1 MKYFITGINGF
12 IGFSLAKRLV
22 DLGHEVS
29 GIDSM
34 NHYYD
39 VSLKAARERILE
51 DDYEVIVHHG
61 SIVNNSYQNIYIVK
75 DPNYNRLDQCIK
87 HEKPDAV
94 IHLAGYAGIRN
105 SLEEPETYIENNIG
119 GTQNVIDVCEKY
131 GIEKV
136 LYAST
141 SSVMANNTILPWNEK
156 ERLGDMLSPYAYT
169 KQVNEHQFKIS
180 NIENTIGLRFFTVYG
195 PWGRPDMALFHFTNN
210 ILQGKPIDV
219 YNYGDMK
226 RDFTYIDDI
235 VEGIISLLKPS
246 KYFKAFM
253 QDQIYN
259 IGYGKQVGLMEFITE
274 IEKNLGITAEKN
286 FLPMHPADSKETWS
300 DTSKLKEHTGWEP
313 TTSVA
318 DGVSEFISWYK
329 SYYKLN

>member
-22 DLGHEVS
+22 DLGHDVS
-29 GIDSM
+29 GIDNM

-39 VSLKAARERILE
+39 VSLKAAREHLLE
-51 DDYEVIVHHG
+51 EEWGVTTYHG
-61 SIVNNSYQNIYIVK
+61 SIVKQS
-75 DPNYNRLDQCIK
+75 DMNRLDEVIK
-87 HEKPDAV
+87 EVKPDAV
-94 IHLAGYAGIRN
+94 IHLAAYAGIRN
-105 SLEEPETYIENNIG
+105 SLENPHIYVNNNIN
-119 GTQNVIDVCEKY
+119 GTQNVIDICEKY
-131 GIEKV
+131 GIKKV

-141 SSVMANNTILPWNEK
+141 SSVMADNEILPWNEN

-169 KQVNEHQFKIS
+169 KQVNEHQFRIS

-210 ILQGKPIDV
+210 MLQGKPIDV

-274 IEKNLGITAEKN
+274 IEKNLGITAKKN

-300 DTSKLKEHTGWEP
+300 NTSKLKDHTGWEP

-318 DGVSEFISWYK
+318 DGVHNFISWYK